1 MDKIMYYFK
10 KNNID
15 LKFIESTQK
24 FGINKNNECTRLLND
39 ISLYKFYSYIL
50 GVKRSGRCQYLLFD
64 DAYHILINEV
74 TQTAFLKKLDNFLTP
89 ESVDDTIINIF
100 IKQLREKNK
109 ITRKELAAGIDKSI
123 RSIMA
128 YENLHL
134 NITVEILESILKFL
148 NISLEN
154 YKKEFETYLKTNNL
168 NYLFHDFQIN
178 RSLMENQNKKEVKD
192 LVPIKRLTEK
202 YNIKLSLIYR
212 YSKIANESMKED
224 NYKIVKGKV
233 SLKKFDE
240 IYTKYNR
247 SE

>member
-1 MDKIMYYFK
+1 MDKIMYYFR

-15 LKFIESTQK
+15 LKFVESTQK
-24 FGINKNNECTRLLND
+24 FGINKKNQYTRLLNE
-39 ISLYKFYSYIL
+39 ISLYNFYSYIL
-50 GVKRSGRCQYLLFD
+50 GVKRSGRNQYLLFD
-64 DAYHILINEV
+64 DTYHILINEV
-74 TQTAFLKKLDNFLTP
+74 SQTTFLKKLDKILSPTP
-89 ESVDDTIINIF
+89 VDDTIINIF

-109 ITRKELAAGIDKSI
+109 ITRKKLASGINKSI

-154 YKKEFETYLKTNNL
+154 YKKEFKNYLKINNL
-168 NYLFHDFQIN
+168 KLSFDDFQVN
-178 RSLMENQNKKEVKD
+178 RSLMENQNKKEILD
-192 LVPIKRLTEK
+192 LVPIKKLTEK

-212 YSKIANESMKED
+212 YSKIANESMKEE
-224 NYKIVKGKV
+224 NYKLVKGKV